1 MSCACITLPEREQGS
16 ELSVFDRRTG
26 YVLFTTGDLSL
37 RPHARTASYL
47 YLEHYGELL
56 VGDANAN
63 RSFCQ
68 VNDFS
73 GGGFASLAIYR
84 TTSCAPIE
92 RDGVLCFQ
100 MQQLERTDDGPRPV
114 IVIDG
119 CARLHETPSMLEND
133 AEVRVNES

>member
-1 MSCACITLPEREQGS
+1 MRAIESGFLVGICAIGCACVTLPEREQTGD
-16 ELSVFDRRTG
+16 LAVFDRHTG
-26 YVLFTTGDLSL
+26 DVLFTAGDLSL

-56 VGDANAN
+56 VGDANQN

-73 GGGFASLAIYR
+73 GGLAKVAIYR

-92 RDGVLCFQ
+92 RDATLCFQ
-100 MQQLERTDDGPRPV
+100 MQQLRRTDDGDRPV

-119 CARLHETPSMLEND
+119 
-133 AEVRVNES
+133 